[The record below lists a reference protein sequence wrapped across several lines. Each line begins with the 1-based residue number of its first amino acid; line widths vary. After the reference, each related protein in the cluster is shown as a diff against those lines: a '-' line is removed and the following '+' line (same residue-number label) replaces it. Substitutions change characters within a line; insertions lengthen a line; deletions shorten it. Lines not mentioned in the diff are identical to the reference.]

1 MSEIFPVIL
10 AACLVN
16 NLVLENLL
24 GVSAVHAVSRTVDTA
39 AGMALALLIVLPV
52 TTTSCY
58 LAHHFLL
65 VPARLEYL
73 RLPIFV
79 TLVVVSV
86 YALKI
91 VLERLRPSILTRIE
105 VFFPL
110 MLANSSLLGAALLVL
125 ENSPGPFAML
135 LQSIGTA
142 LGFGIILV
150 LFAALRSNLAQAD
163 IPAPFDGPA
172 ILLVTLAILSMA
184 FMGFSGLQL

>member
-24 GVSAVHAVSRTVDTA
+24 GVSAVHAVSRTLDTA
-39 AGMALALLIVLPV
+39 GGMALAMLIVLPV
-52 TTTSCY
+52 TTTSCH
-58 LAHHFLL
+58 LAHNFLL
-65 VPARLEYL
+65 VPAKMEFL
-73 RLPIFV
+73 RLPLFV

-86 YALKI
+86 YALKA
-91 VLERLRPSILTRIE
+91 VLERLRPSILARLE

-125 ENSPGPFAML
+125 ENSPGLFASL

-142 LGFGIILV
+142 LGFGIVLV
-150 LFAALRSNLAQAD
+150 LFSSLRSKLAQAD
-163 IPAPFDGPA
+163 IPTAFEGPA
-172 ILLVTLAILSMA
+172 ILLVTLGILSMA
-184 FMGFSGLQL
+184 FMGLSGLRL